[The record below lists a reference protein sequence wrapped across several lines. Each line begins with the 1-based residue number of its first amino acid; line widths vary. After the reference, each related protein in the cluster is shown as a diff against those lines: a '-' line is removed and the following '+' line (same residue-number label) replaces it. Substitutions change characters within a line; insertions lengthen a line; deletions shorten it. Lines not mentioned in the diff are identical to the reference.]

1 MFDRRI
7 PRAGASSRAL
17 AGVVCLSVLGG
28 CAALSGYPKDPQNS
42 SALSQLR
49 DKYFAEGIDDC
60 YRAGDCQKL
69 LNLTGRQAIRDDVV
83 LNRMRVYDMEFSLF
97 VRDLSS
103 TSNSV
108 SIGTDLTA
116 LALNGLGA
124 TAGDA
129 ATKAAL
135 AAASGGVIASNGA
148 VNKDLFYE
156 KTVPALVAQMQAD
169 RLKAETSIL
178 SALVKPDVDYSLQRA
193 ELDLDTLNDAGSL
206 NAAVANITQQ
216 SSTQQ
221 AQSQLQ
227 MNLYQTAV
235 TAYTPSASAVR
246 TWLKNGATLDM
257 GRYNQLQAWLTNNSD
272 PNLHGVTV
280 EQLTDVSNDSL
291 EAARQRA
298 IAEVPIK

>member
-1 MFDRRI
+1 
-7 PRAGASSRAL
+7 
-17 AGVVCLSVLGG
+17 
-28 CAALSGYPKDPQNS
+28 
-42 SALSQLR
+42 
-49 DKYFAEGIDDC
+49 
-60 YRAGDCQKL
+60 
-69 LNLTGRQAIRDDVV
+69 
-83 LNRMRVYDMEFSLF
+83 
-97 VRDLSS
+97 
-103 TSNSV
+103 
-108 SIGTDLTA
+108 
-116 LALNGLGA
+116 
-124 TAGDA
+124 
-129 ATKAAL
+129 
-135 AAASGGVIASNGA
+135 
-148 VNKDLFYE
+148 
-156 KTVPALVAQMQAD
+156 MQAD

-227 MNLYQTAV
+227 MNLYQSSV
-235 TAYTPSASAVR
+235 TAYTDSANKIR
-246 TWLKNGATLDM
+246 TWLKNGATLDT
-257 GRYNQLQAWLTNNSD
+257 GRYNQLLAWLTNNSD